1 LTKKF
6 GLLASLACLLIG
18 CRSGDATAPAGAVV
32 VALDAEPQS
41 LDPRFGT
48 DVPSSRA
55 ADLLHTGLTR
65 PGPGSTRVPAL
76 ARAWH
81 APDARTLVFDLRR
94 DFRFASGEPVT
105 AADVKAT
112 YDAVL
117 DPGIGSPRRAALA
130 AVAAVDAPD
139 DHTVVMRLRQ
149 PFAPLLDATGIGILP
164 AARARGRDEV
174 SDGAGPFRV
183 ARAEPDRLV
192 LEPNPGWPDGPVTIG
207 GVVLRVVPDPLVRV
221 LDLRRGGLQLLED
234 PPEPELLD
242 WLRRD
247 PHLAVERR
255 PGTTFAYLALNLRD
269 PRLRSRRV
277 REAIALA
284 LDREALVRAVL
295 GGNARVA
302 TGLLAPEHWAYA
314 PLPVRGPD
322 LARAR
327 RLLDRAGWPDPD
339 GDGPARRFRI
349 VYKASSI
356 PLRRRLAEAIQAQ
369 LADVGIAVDVRTYEW
384 GTLYADLRAGRFE
397 VAAMSWVGVADPD
410 LYFLTLHS
418 SMVPPAGLN
427 RGHYASRVMDRLTA
441 QGRTAADV
449 ATRRRIYARVQ
460 RRAAHD
466 LPVIPL
472 WWEDRVV
479 VRTTRLVGFEATP
492 SGDLRSLAWARIE

>member
-1 LTKKF
+1 MTKKF
-6 GLLASLACLLIG
+6 GLLALLACVLAG
-18 CRSGDATAPAGAVV
+18 CGGDAALPAGTVV

-65 PGPGSTRVPAL
+65 PGPGATRVPAL

-81 APDARTLVFDLRR
+81 APDALTLVFDLRR

-105 AADVKAT
+105 AGDVKAT
-112 YDAVL
+112 YDAIL
-117 DPGIGSPRRAALA
+117 DPGIGSPKRAALA
-130 AVAAVDAPD
+130 ALAAVEAPD
-139 DHTVVMRLRQ
+139 AHTVVMRLRQ
-149 PFAPLLDATGIGILP
+149 PFEPLLDATGIGILP
-164 AARARGRDEV
+164 AARARDRVDV

-183 ARAEPDRLV
+183 ARSEPDRLV
-192 LEPNPGWPDGPVTIG
+192 LEPNPGWPDGPVAIG
-207 GVVLRVVPDPLVRV
+207 TVVLRVVPDPLVRV

-247 PHLAVERR
+247 PRLAVQRL
-255 PGTTFAYLALNLRD
+255 PGTTFAYLALNLHD

-284 LDREALVRAVL
+284 LDRDALVRSVL
-295 GGNARVA
+295 GGTARVA
-302 TGLLAPEHWAYA
+302 TGLLAPEHWAYT
-314 PLPVRGPD
+314 PLRVRGPD

-339 GDGPARRFRI
+339 GDGPAPRFRI

-356 PLRRRLAEAIQAQ
+356 PVRRRLAEAIQAQ
-369 LADVGIAVDVRTYEW
+369 LAAVGIAVDVRTYEW

-397 VAAMSWVGVADPD
+397 LAAMSWVGVADPD
-410 LYFLTLHS
+410 LYFMTLHS

-427 RGHYASRVMDRLTA
+427 RGRYASPAMDRLTA
-441 QGRTAADV
+441 RGRSVTDPAV
-449 ATRRRIYARVQ
+449 RRRIYARVQ

-492 SGDLRSLAWARIE
+492 SGELRSLASARLE